1 MLNTAAENSQ
11 FIAFQP
17 AVLVT
22 FFVSFSRRW
31 RAVKRDEHR
40 RRVLLRG
47 LLCNSVCN
55 ILGAWPRPL
64 TTNTAHKR
72 HARRLRTQ
80 HYRSCPHPRVW

>member
-72 HARRLRTQ
+72 QPPPQGTTL
-80 HYRSCPHPRVW
+80 P

>member
-31 RAVKRDEHR
+31 RAVKYVSEHR
-40 RRVLLRG
+40 RWVILRG

-55 ILGAWPRPL
+55 ILGALATTAYHQHGAQAPRTPPPD
-64 TTNTAHKR
+64 TT
-72 HARRLRTQ
+72 L
-80 HYRSCPHPRVW
+80 P